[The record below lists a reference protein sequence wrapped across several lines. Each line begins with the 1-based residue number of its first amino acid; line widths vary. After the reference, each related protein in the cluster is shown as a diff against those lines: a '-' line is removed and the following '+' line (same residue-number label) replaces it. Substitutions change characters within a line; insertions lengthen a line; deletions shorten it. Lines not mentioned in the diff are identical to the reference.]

1 MMQAILIAN
10 PKGGSGKT
18 TLSTNI
24 AGYLASTGKHVA
36 LLDLDRQKSAN
47 LWLAQRDSSLPII
60 WPMQEGVK
68 KDRQADVLVIDS
80 PAGLHGKNLEH
91 AIKLVHKVVVP
102 VAPSL
107 FDIQA
112 SHEFLS
118 ALSKEKAARKGR
130 IHIGVVGM
138 RMAPRTRAA
147 ATLEQFLG
155 QLDLP
160 VLAYLREAQVYV
172 NAAFE
177 GKSIFDVAPHLAQ
190 DDLAQWGE
198 LVQWLES
205 DSAST

>member
-1 MMQAILIAN
+1 MYSILVAN

-60 WPMQEGVK
+60 WPLQSEREK
-68 KDRQADVLVIDS
+68 AEQADILVIDS
-80 PAGLHGKNLEH
+80 PAGMHGKNLDH
-91 AIKLVHKVVVP
+91 AVKLVHKIAVP
-102 VAPSL
+102 IAPSL
-107 FDIQA
+107 YDIQA
-112 SHEFLS
+112 SYDFLIE
-118 ALSKEKAARKGR
+118 LSEEKAARKG
-130 IHIGVVGM
+130 HVEIGVVGM

-147 ATLEQFLG
+147 ATLEQFLA
-155 QLDLP
+155 QLNVP

-177 GKSIFDVAPHLAQ
+177 GKSIFDMPHHVAQQ
-190 DDLAQWGE
+190 DLELWVDLIKWIDQ
-198 LVQWLES
+198 
-205 DSAST
+205 D